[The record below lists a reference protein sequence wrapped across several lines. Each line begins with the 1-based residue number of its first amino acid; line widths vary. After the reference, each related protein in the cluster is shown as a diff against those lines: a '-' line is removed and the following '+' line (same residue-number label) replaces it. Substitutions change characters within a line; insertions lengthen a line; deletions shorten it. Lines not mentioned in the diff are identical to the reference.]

1 MRGTPTSKEVK
12 VEITEK
18 IKGGT
23 LTVSQAA
30 KEYGLAENTI
40 YGWFGRQAS
49 GEPGTLEL
57 ARLKRENLGL
67 ARLVGMLTLETERT
81 KKKNGLR

>member
-12 VEITEK
+12 AEITGK
-18 IKGGT
+18 IKDGK

-30 KEYGLAENTI
+30 KEYGLADNTI
-40 YGWFGRQAS
+40 YGWFGTKAT

-67 ARLVGMLTLETERT
+67 ARLVGMLTLEIEKT
-81 KKKNGLR
+81 KKKNSLR